1 MKTETTTIQSAFKT
15 LKQNRRL
22 LTRQQ
27 YNTIKGQLI
36 AGDIT
41 GALKGLKKIKTE
53 RKNHDI

>member
-1 MKTETTTIQSAFKT
+1 MRAETTTIQSAFKT
-15 LKQNRRL
+15 LKQNRKL

-41 GALKGLKKIKTE
+41 GALKGLKKIKME